1 MMESTRRCPLA
12 SVAFFIGVC
21 LMGVGAAAP
30 VVAGTLTTQIDG
42 VDEPLR
48 SAVAAAAEITQ
59 YEKKDVTA
67 AQARRLYDNAREQI
81 VKALEAYGYYNGKTD
96 GALNE
101 TAGNWNAVIHVHA
114 GERVQVGDFT
124 LDVPS
129 PAREER
135 AVAQALAEFVPRA
148 GQAFDSAAYEK
159 SKANVQS
166 ALFAS
171 GYLDATA
178 TAHTV
183 EISRSANRAAIKLA
197 WDTGKRYRFGKV
209 IFEGSQFNE
218 GYLDRYIPWR
228 EGDFYSQSR
237 LLRLQQ
243 KLIDADY
250 FGVVDVSPDK
260 EHAQD
265 FEVPIRVVLVPAKR
279 NIYTAGIFVDSDIG
293 FGLKGAWTRRWVNAR
308 GHKLKTEALI
318 AQKQKSLSTQYTIPM
333 PGENNRSFNFG
344 AIYNDTDTTTVQS
357 RTFRLVANETRD
369 WRGFT
374 RTLGINYLTGDFTVA
389 TIKGSSSMFY
399 PELVLERKRADDK
412 TFVRDGY
419 LVTLDARATPGLLSD
434 VKLAQVRG
442 DAKWIHGVGD
452 HARFIARGSLG
463 ASYVDDF
470 DKLPPELRFF
480 GGGNN
485 SIRGYAFQSIG
496 TPLQESLL
504 PTAYANC
511 QRNKKFD
518 CNNLVLG
525 GKDLVVA
532 SAEYEYYFRPNWGI
546 ATFVDMGDA
555 FNSFGTYANHIGTG
569 VGLRYRSPVGM
580 IRADIGVPVRD
591 PNGKHGVQLHLVIGP
606 DL

>member
-1 MMESTRRCPLA
+1 MMESTRRYLLA
-12 SVAFFIGVC
+12 SVVFLLGVC
-21 LMGVGAAAP
+21 AAMP

-59 YEKKDVTA
+59 YEKRDVSA
-67 AQARRLYDNAREQI
+67 AQAKRLYDNAREQI
-81 VKALEAYGYYNGKTD
+81 VKALEAYGYYNAKTD

-101 TAGNWNAVIHVHA
+101 SGSGWNAVIHVRA

-124 LDVPS
+124 LEVPS
-129 PAREER
+129 PAREEK
-135 AVAQALAEFVPRA
+135 AVALALAEFAPRQ
-148 GQAFDSAAYEK
+148 GQVFDSAAYEK

-166 ALFAS
+166 ALLAS
-171 GYLDATA
+171 GYLDANA
-178 TAHTV
+178 TVHKV

-197 WDTGKRYRFGKV
+197 WNVGQRYRFGKV

-218 GYLDRYIPWR
+218 GFLDRYIPWR
-228 EGDFYSQSR
+228 QGDFYSASR

-250 FGVVDVSPDK
+250 FGIVDVSPDK
-260 EHAQD
+260 EHAQGD
-265 FEVPIRVVLVPAKR
+265 EVPIRVVLAPAKR
-279 NIYTAGIFVDSDIG
+279 NLYTAGIFVDSDIG
-293 FGLKGAWTRRWVNAR
+293 AGIKGSWTRRWVNAR

-344 AIYNDTDTTTVQS
+344 AIYNDTNTTTVQS
-357 RTFRLVANETRD
+357 RTFRLVANETRE
-369 WRGFT
+369 WQGFT

-389 TIKGSSSMFY
+389 TIKGTSSVFY

-412 TFVRDGY
+412 SFVRDGY
-419 LVTLDARATPGLLSD
+419 SVTLDARASPGLLSD

-442 DAKWIHGVGD
+442 DAKWIRGVGD
-452 HARFIARGSLG
+452 NARFIARGSLG
-463 ASYVDDF
+463 ATHADDF
-470 DKLPPELRFF
+470 DLLPPELRFF
-480 GGGNN
+480 GGGNS
-485 SIRGYAFQSIG
+485 SIRGYPFQSIG
-496 TPLQESLL
+496 TPLAPELV
-504 PTAYANC
+504 PIAHANC
-511 QRNKKFD
+511 QRDKSLD
-518 CNNLVLG
+518 CSNLVIG
-525 GKDLVVA
+525 GKNLVVA

-546 ATFVDMGDA
+546 ATFVDVGDA
-555 FNSFGTYANHIGTG
+555 FNSFGSYANRIGTG
-569 VGLRYRSPVGM
+569 IGLRYRSPVGM

-591 PNGKHGVQLHLVIGP
+591 PDGRHGVQLHLVIGP